1 MDTLVDLQIA
11 DDVETNLAP
20 DDVRRWVAHV
30 LQSLDWQGSR
40 EVCIRVVSRA
50 EIQDLNNE
58 YRGKNNATNVL
69 SFGYDG
75 VDGLPEEHGTLGD
88 LAICADVVEEE
99 AAQQGKTP
107 MAHWTHLVMHGVL
120 HLIGYDH
127 ETDSE
132 AREMEALEVRMLADL
147 GIANPYAE
155 SF

>member
-11 DDVETNLAP
+11 DDVKTDLAA
-20 DDVRRWVAHV
+20 DDAQQWVAHV
-30 LQSLDWQGSR
+30 LQSVDWQGAK
-40 EVCIRVVSRA
+40 EVCIRVVSRG
-50 EIQDLNNE
+50 EIQSLNNE
-58 YRGKNNATNVL
+58 YRGKNYATNVL
-69 SFGYDG
+69 SFGYDN

-99 AAQQGKTP
+99 AERQGKQP
-107 MAHWTHLVMHGVL
+107 DAHWAHLVMHGVL